1 MGLTVLSLCDGISTG
16 QQVLKELN
24 IEVDKY
30 FSSEIEKSAMTVTQY
45 HFPNTIQVG
54 DIFKV
59 SYKDGILYTASLM
72 ILITLA
78 NYFNL
83 GVYIQ
88 DFQKVFID
96 YIIFGIVV
104 CIIHMISDKI
114 SVYITSNLILN
125 SLKEKKPLSGRVFF
139 LPIMFEIILD
149 MWISLGFV
157 FLSKNVMFEDL
168 FMPIYMVIVIRL
180 INGLFER
187 IIQIF
192 TRRGKIHD

>member
-1 MGLTVLSLCDGISTG
+1 MEEKLPPKGLSDPNSKGPL
-16 QQVLKELN
+16 
-24 IEVDKY
+24 VD
-30 FSSEIEKSAMTVTQY
+30 SI
-45 HFPNTIQVG
+45 
-54 DIFKV
+54 
-59 SYKDGILYTASLM
+59 KDGILYTASLM

-192 TRRGKIHD
+192 ARRGKIHD